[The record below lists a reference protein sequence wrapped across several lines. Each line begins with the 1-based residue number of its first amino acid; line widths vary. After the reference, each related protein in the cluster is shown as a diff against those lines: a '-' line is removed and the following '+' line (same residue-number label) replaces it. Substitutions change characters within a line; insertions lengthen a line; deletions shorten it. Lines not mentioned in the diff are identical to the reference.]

1 MKYMKEDKVY
11 LVEWVDPRTQTCRE
25 QKIKAQD
32 KTEARDNFLKDHPD
46 VQLID
51 RITWIPNVA

>member
-1 MKYMKEDKVY
+1 MKEDKVY

-32 KTEARDNFLKDHPD
+32 KTEARDSFFKDHPD

>member
-1 MKYMKEDKVY
+1 MKDNKIY
-11 LVEWVDPRTQTCRE
+11 LVEWVDPRTQTYRE

-32 KTEARDNFLKDHPD
+32 KTEARDSFFEEHPE